1 MKVNI
6 QLEVAGRKLLDT
18 LGDPAEGSDP
28 AADQEAHNNHHQYGK
43 DNDASD
49 QQDQLL
55 NDGGKDFRVIRRDL
69 DHPAGAV
76 AQGDRY
82 SDGKAGITGLRVDDI
97 LPDYRYAVAVIFPAF
112 LGFHLFEGFGYR
124 R

>member
-1 MKVNI
+1 M
-6 QLEVAGRKLLDT
+6 
-18 LGDPAEGSDP
+18 
-28 AADQEAHNNHHQYGK
+28 
-43 DNDASD
+43 
-49 QQDQLL
+49 

-112 LGFHLFEGFGYR
+112 LGFHLFEGFGKSVIVQFLYGFSNGGGVGGIQQDFPVIGDSHHMGA
-124 R
+124 